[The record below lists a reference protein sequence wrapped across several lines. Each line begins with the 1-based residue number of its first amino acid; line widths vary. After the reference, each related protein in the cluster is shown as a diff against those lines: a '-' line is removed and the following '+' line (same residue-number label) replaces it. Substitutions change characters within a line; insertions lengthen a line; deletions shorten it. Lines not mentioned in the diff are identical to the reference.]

1 MTVPTKPL
9 AGLRVLDL
17 TRLLPGPM
25 CTLHLADMG
34 ADVIKIEDP
43 AAGDYARWYPPLR
56 HTHSALFLALNRN
69 KRSVKLDLRRAE
81 GREAF
86 LRLAETADVIVESFR
101 PGVMD
106 RLGVGYE
113 AVKARNK
120 RIVFCALSGYGAT
133 GPYRDRAGHDI
144 NYCSYAG
151 VSDQIGPAGGPPVA
165 PNFQI
170 ADLAGGA
177 LSAAMGILAAVV
189 DQRAT
194 GTGRFVDVAMADCTL
209 AHAVIA
215 LSSLIETGVSPARGG
230 HRLSGG
236 FSGYGFYETKD
247 GKYMSLGA
255 LEPKFWANFCR
266 AVGRED
272 LIAKHEVAVAGA
284 EAAAITA
291 ELAALFKTRTRDEW
305 TRLLEPADCCA
316 APVLSIAEALDNE
329 QFRARGMVVEVEHRE
344 DGRFRQ
350 FALPVQFSD
359 FAFSVDRPAPRHGEH
374 TAEVLA
380 EAGLSKDEIAALEN
394 VAVK

>member
-1 MTVPTKPL
+1 MTAPTKPL

-34 ADVIKIEDP
+34 ADVIKVEDP
-43 AAGDYARWYPPLR
+43 KAGDYARWMPPIR
-56 HTHSALFLALNRN
+56 HTHSTAFLMLNRN
-69 KRSVKLDLRRAE
+69 KRSVVLDLRRAE

-86 LRLAETADVIVESFR
+86 LKLAETADVIVEGFR

-113 AVKARNK
+113 AVRARNP

-151 VSDQIGPAGGPPVA
+151 VADQIGMADGPPIA
-165 PNFQI
+165 GNFQI

-189 DQRAT
+189 DQRQS
-194 GTGRFVDVAMADCTL
+194 GKGRFVDVSMADCTL
-209 AHAVIA
+209 AHAVFA
-215 LSSLIETGVSPARGG
+215 LGTLLDTGAPPERGRE
-230 HRLSGG
+230 RLSGG
-236 FSGYGFYETKD
+236 FPAYGFYEAKD
-247 GKYMSLGA
+247 GGHVSLGA
-255 LEPKFWANFCR
+255 LEPKFWGNFCR

-272 LIAKHEVAVAGA
+272 WIDRHEATGA
-284 EAAAITA
+284 EAEALRA
-291 ELAALFKTRTRDEW
+291 ELAALFKTRTRDDW
-305 TRLLEPADCCA
+305 ARLLDDADCCL
-316 APVLSIAEALDNE
+316 APVLTIAEALDNE
-329 QFRARGMVVEVEHRE
+329 QFRARNMLVEVDHRE
-344 DGRFRQ
+344 DGRIKQ
-350 FALPVQFSD
+350 FALPLQFSD
-359 FAFSVDRPAPRHGEH
+359 FAFTVDRPAPRHGEH

-380 EAGLSKDEIAALEN
+380 EAGLSGDEIAALGN
-394 VAVK
+394 A

>member
-1 MTVPTKPL
+1 MTAPSKPL

-43 AAGDYARWYPPLR
+43 GAGDYARWYPPLR
-56 HTHSALFLALNRN
+56 HSHSALFLTLNRN
-69 KRSVKLDLRRAE
+69 KRSVKLDLRKTE

-86 LRLAETADVIVESFR
+86 LKLAETAHVIVESFR

-113 AVKARNK
+113 AVKARNP

-133 GPYRDRAGHDI
+133 GPYRERAGHDI

-151 VSDQIGPAGGPPVA
+151 VADQIGPAGGPPIA
-165 PNFQI
+165 GNFQI

-189 DQRAT
+189 DQRTT

-215 LSSLIETGVSPARGG
+215 LSAQIETGASPARGC

-236 FSGYGFYETKD
+236 FPGYGFYETKD
-247 GKYMSLGA
+247 GLYVSLGA

-272 LIAKHEVAVAGA
+272 LIAKHEVEVAGA
-284 EAAAITA
+284 EAAAVRA

-305 TRLLEPADCCA
+305 ARLLDDADCCA
-316 APVLSIAEALDNE
+316 APVLTIAEALDNE
-329 QFRARGMVVEVEHRE
+329 QFRARGMVVEVDHRE
-344 DGRFRQ
+344 DGRLRQ
-350 FALPVQFSD
+350 FALPIQFSD
-359 FAFSVDRPAPRHGEH
+359 FEFTVERPAPRHGEH
-374 TAEVLA
+374 TAEVLR
-380 EAGLSKDEIAALEN
+380 EAGLGADEIAALEN
-394 VAVK
+394 AGRR